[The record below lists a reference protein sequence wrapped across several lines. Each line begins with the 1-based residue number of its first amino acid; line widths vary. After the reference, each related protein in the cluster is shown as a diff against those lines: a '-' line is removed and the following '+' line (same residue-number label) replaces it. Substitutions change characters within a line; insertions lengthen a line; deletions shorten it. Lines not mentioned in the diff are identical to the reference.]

1 MERKEWSLL
10 ELNGWVK
17 DAVRNAFPDTCWV
30 RGETSDVR
38 INRSSGHCYLE
49 FVEKNPVTG
58 QTVARA
64 RATVW
69 AKTLRMLKPY
79 FEGETGQ
86 LFTSGIKVLVK
97 VAVDFHELYGF
108 SLTVLDIDPSYTL
121 GDRIRQ
127 RQEIVRRLQAEG
139 VYTLNKELDFPV
151 LPQRIA
157 VITSATAAGYEDFL
171 NQLGGNKRRYA
182 FYPRL
187 FPTVMQG
194 EKTEDSIIAA
204 LERIYRQIDRFDLVV
219 IIRGGGATSDLN
231 SFDSYPL
238 ACHCAQFPLPILTGI
253 GHERD
258 DTVIDLVA
266 HTRTKTPTAVAE
278 LLIARMEEADNEM
291 NCLRQQ
297 VVLLTKERLQKEKTF
312 LQMLGMRLPALTWQL
327 LQGNRTALR
336 LASQQLPALA
346 AGCLHK
352 KRNELQTTCLRMQ
365 SVTESL
371 LENRKSGLLLSEQFI
386 RMASPAYILQRGY
399 TLTLKN
405 GKIIKHKDETSR
417 GDEIVTRFADGE
429 VRSRIH

>member
-1 MERKEWSLL
+1 ML
-10 ELNGWVK
+10 ELNGLVK
-17 DAVRNAFPDTCWV
+17 HAVRDAFPDTCWV

-38 INRSSGHCYLE
+38 INHSSGHCYLE

-79 FEGETGQ
+79 FEEETGQ
-86 LFTSGIKVLVK
+86 SFTSGIKVLVK

-157 VITSATAAGYEDFL
+157 VITSSTAAGYEDFL
-171 NQLGGNKRRYA
+171 NQLAGNKRQYA
-182 FYPRL
+182 FYPHL
-187 FPTVMQG
+187 FPAVMQG
-194 EKTEDSIIAA
+194 EKTEGSIIAA
-204 LERIYRQIDRFDLVV
+204 LERVYRQIERFDLVV

-278 LLIARMEEADNEM
+278 FLIARMEEAENEM
-291 NCLRQQ
+291 LRLRQQ
-297 VVLLTKERLQKEKTF
+297 VVLLTNERLQKEKAA
-312 LQMLGMRLPALTWQL
+312 LQMLGLRLPALTSQL
-327 LQGNRTALR
+327 LERHRSALR
-336 LASQQLPALA
+336 VAAQQLPVLA
-346 AGCLHK
+346 GRCLHK
-352 KRNELQTTCLRMQ
+352 KRNELLTACLRLR
-365 SVTESL
+365 SGTASL
-371 LENRKSGLLLSEQFI
+371 LEKRKNTLRLTEQFV
-386 RMASPAYILQRGY
+386 RMASPDYILQRGY

-405 GKIIKHKDETSR
+405 GRILKHKDETSS

-429 VRSRIH
+429 VRSRIQ